1 MFVLALSIE
10 LHINESRSLKAKRQ
24 VVKSIVETARHRF
37 SVSAA
42 EVGHLDVWQRSRL
55 GFACVGA
62 DTSHVEEVIDAVERF
77 VWSHPEVEVLET
89 SRRWLDADE

>member
-1 MFVLALSIE
+1 MLVLALAVD

-24 VVKSIVETARHRF
+24 VVKSIVETARQRF
-37 SVSAA
+37 NVAAA
-42 EVGHLDVWQRSRL
+42 EVDHMELWQRAGL
-55 GFACVGA
+55 GFAAVGSGA
-62 DTSHVEEVIDAVERF
+62 GHVESVIDAVERF

>member
-1 MFVLALSIE
+1 MLVLALAVD

-24 VVKSIVETARHRF
+24 VVKSIVETSRQRF
-37 SVSAA
+37 NVAAA
-42 EVGHLDVWQRSRL
+42 EVDHIDLWQRAGL
-55 GFACVGA
+55 GFAAIGSSVG
-62 DTSHVEEVIDAVERF
+62 HVERVIDAVERF